1 MNVNDNHSEE
11 LNNKKDD
18 LAVDSP
24 NKINRKR
31 KHTLIIIFSIIIFL
45 LTNVA
50 SYIFGISFA
59 FSPYSSSLGIKNL
72 SSDITDYRKIF
83 VIKDILDKVYNGEV
97 NCEKLVDS
105 AIKGMV
111 NSLGDPYTVYMDKN
125 EFNEFNFRSH
135 GNYVGIGIQVAP
147 RDGKI
152 VVISVFDDSP
162 AYKAGIYPGDFIVK
176 VSGEEVNMESIDKA
190 INLIKGQES
199 TDVSIVINRD
209 GKDINFDI
217 KREKITILPVEHK
230 KIDDKI
236 GYIKINS
243 FDEES
248 SKGVRKALES
258 LNTEGLII
266 DLRGNPGGLLTEC
279 IDIVSE
285 FIPEGSVIVSTD
297 DKYGRNEVLKAKKG
311 IAENTKIVILG
322 NSSSASAS
330 EVMIG
335 ALRDHE
341 RATFVGE
348 KTFGKGLVQRV
359 FEIGD
364 GSGFKVTV
372 SKYYTPNGE
381 YINEIGIKPDV
392 EVVYSQ
398 DEYVKDR
405 EKSRGN
411 QEAFNQKDPQ
421 YQKALEIIKEK
432 VYN

>member
-1 MNVNDNHSEE
+1 MSVNDNNNEE
-11 LNNKKDD
+11 LNVKDDNAAVEYTKNKK
-18 LAVDSP
+18 
-24 NKINRKR
+24 RKL
-31 KHTLIIIFSIIIFL
+31 TVLIIFGIIILL
-45 LTNVA
+45 LTNVI
-50 SYIFGISFA
+50 SYVFGVGFSFR
-59 FSPYSSSLGIKNL
+59 PYSVSLGIKSL
-72 SSDITDYRKIF
+72 SSDLSDYKKIF
-83 VIKDILDKVYNGEV
+83 VIRDILDKAYNGEV
-97 NCEKLVDS
+97 KDESLLDN

-111 NSLGDPYTVYMDKN
+111 NSLGDPYTVYMDKK
-125 EFNEFNFRSH
+125 EFSEFNFRSQ

-162 AYKAGIYPGDFIVK
+162 AYKSGIYPGDFIVK
-176 VSGEEVNMESIDKA
+176 VSGQEVNMESIDKA
-190 INLIKGQES
+190 INLIKGEEL

-209 GKDINFDI
+209 GKDIEFTI
-217 KREKITILPVEHK
+217 KREKITILPVEYK

-248 SKGVRKALES
+248 YKGVKKALEG
-258 LNTEGLII
+258 LNSEGLII

-285 FIPEGSVIVSTD
+285 FVPEGQVIVSTD
-297 DKYGRNEVLKAKKG
+297 DKYGNKEVLKAKKG
-311 IAENTKIVILG
+311 VAENTKLVVLG

-335 ALRDHE
+335 ALRDHK
-341 RATFVGE
+341 RATFIGE

-359 FEIGD
+359 FDIGD
-364 GSGFKVTV
+364 GTGFKVTV

-381 YINEIGIKPDV
+381 YINEIGIKPDI
-392 EVVYSQ
+392 EVIYNQ
-398 DEYVKDR
+398 DDYVKDR
-405 EKSRGN
+405 EKSKGDN
-411 QEAFNQKDPQ
+411 EVFNSTDPQ
-421 YQKALEIIKEK
+421 YQKALQIIKEK